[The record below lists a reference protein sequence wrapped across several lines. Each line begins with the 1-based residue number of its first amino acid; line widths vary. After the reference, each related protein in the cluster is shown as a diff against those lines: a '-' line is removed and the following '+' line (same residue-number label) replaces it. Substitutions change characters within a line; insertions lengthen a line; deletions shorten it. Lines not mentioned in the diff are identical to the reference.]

1 MYTVSSSNILL
12 RFVIFVKFYHND
24 RSESFVQKDFSQTIK
39 DEEEDEKKKK
49 RSCPKCGVMRIS
61 QHRGDRICAS
71 CIGTQQSVGARAEYI
86 CKVPGLIE
94 RGRD

>member
-1 MYTVSSSNILL
+1 MQHDHDAY
-12 RFVIFVKFYHND
+12 FYSLV
-24 RSESFVQKDFSQTIK
+24 RPV
-39 DEEEDEKKKK
+39 EKKKK